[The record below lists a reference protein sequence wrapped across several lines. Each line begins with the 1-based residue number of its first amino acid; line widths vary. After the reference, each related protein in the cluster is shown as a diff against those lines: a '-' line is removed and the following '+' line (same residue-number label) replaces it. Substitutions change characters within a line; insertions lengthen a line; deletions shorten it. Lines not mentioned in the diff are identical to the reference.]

1 LSFPPIHLVR
11 PAVLLIVGVSAFVA
25 AADSP
30 KQEAVV
36 WPPKAIAPFASPAE
50 PGEGEFTAVP
60 GDVVTTDPN
69 ASPAVMQASFRT
81 TGRGTKAVAR
91 VVAWDPRRIELRM
104 RPGRMNPVP
113 PKGPRGDGRLP
124 QDAALASRLVGAFN
138 GGFLT
143 EDVTCCDGMTVDGHE
158 YTPATP
164 RGATIA
170 LLKDGRT
177 GLGTWPKGPVSLD
190 NLGIVSL
197 RQNLVPFMEDGRV
210 DPYSRKRWGGTLDV
224 KYAVGD
230 KTIRTALCSVKGG
243 GLFYFYLSFADPAQ
257 LAAVLT
263 RAGCDYAVHLDM
275 NPGHTSFEF
284 YRALTAA
291 EEPKDPKGVVDFAGQ
306 RVEATPLV
314 EKLRKSNF
322 PRYLNKSSSD
332 FFYLVLRPASAV
344 VPDPPVVRLFEGT
357 PAP

>member
-1 LSFPPIHLVR
+1 MPVRLTHSVRRLFCPVLVLVATAAGADAPAR
-11 PAVLLIVGVSAFVA
+11 PAFL
-25 AADSP
+25 
-30 KQEAVV
+30 
-36 WPPKAIAPFASPAE
+36 WPPTAITPFANSAE

-69 ASPAVMQASFRT
+69 ASPAVMQATFRT
-81 TGRGTKAVAR
+81 MARGTKAVAR

-177 GLGTWPKGPVSLD
+177 GLGTWPKDPVSLED
-190 NLGIVSL
+190 LGIVSL
-197 RQNLVPFMEDGRV
+197 RQNLVPFIEDGRV

-230 KTIRTALCSVKGG
+230 KTIRTALCS
-243 GLFYFYLSFADPAQ
+243 
-257 LAAVLT
+257 
-263 RAGCDYAVHLDM
+263 
-275 NPGHTSFEF
+275 
-284 YRALTAA
+284 
-291 EEPKDPKGVVDFAGQ
+291 
-306 RVEATPLV
+306 
-314 EKLRKSNF
+314 
-322 PRYLNKSSSD
+322 
-332 FFYLVLRPASAV
+332 
-344 VPDPPVVRLFEGT
+344 
-357 PAP
+357 